1 MARKKLLS
9 DQAAA
14 LLAAGVPLE
23 AALEAE
29 PETTEE
35 VPALAPTPEQTTEPE
50 TTDQPEASAPAPV
63 EMADFFK
70 TQLAE
75 ANEKV
80 INLTLDN
87 REMKT
92 KLDTI
97 DVTHTQLRAIAIDA
111 INLRNVGLGRGRI
124 ELATASDEVVL
135 STYSNISK
143 DFNNTFPVGG
153 VTEVASTEKPAATVN
168 SAAIRA
174 AKI

>member
-23 AALEAE
+23 AALDAE

-35 VPALAPTPEQTTEPE
+35 VPAE
-50 TTDQPEASAPAPV
+50 APAPV
-63 EMADFFK
+63 ETPETPVEAAVTTEASDFFK

-92 KLDTI
+92 KLETI

-124 ELATASDEVVL
+124 DLATASDEVVL

-153 VTEVASTEKPAATVN
+153 VTEVASTEKPAAGGQTWQKRRAVG
-168 SAAIRA
+168 A